1 MASPLKALVNLRRLG
16 AVLGL
21 CGLKIWCYI
30 NINAGSLQLVSTK
43 SSTTS
48 L

>member
-1 MASPLKALVNLRRLG
+1 MASPLKALVNLRRLA

-30 NINAGSLQLVSTK
+30 NINAVSLKLMP
-43 SSTTS
+43 S